1 MKKRLIDA
9 MVNAFLGWPLPKD
22 FAPDCYI
29 NFDREKAAATPHSWP
44 VGTNLFTADQA
55 RQMFEHVVDK
65 GIGLPTTEQAGSYL
79 VEVCHGASAAAGW
92 WGELEQTGDLPYDV
106 AEVRG
111 DGRFG
116 KALVAQK
123 LCLIHSEVSEAM
135 EGHRKGLADDK
146 LPHRSMVEV
155 ELADAVIRIA
165 DLAGALGLDL
175 GGAIAEKLEYNRKRP
190 DHKPENRKAEGG
202 KKY

>member
-1 MKKRLIDA
+1 MKKAIIDA

-29 NFDREKAAATPHSWP
+29 SFDREKAQAAPGSWP

-55 RQMFEHVVDK
+55 RQMIEHMVDRRVMAFPFDDIK
-65 GIGLPTTEQAGSYL
+65 DAGNLL
-79 VEVCHGASAAAGW
+79 VDYCHGASKAAGW
-92 WGELEQTGDLPYDV
+92 WNDLETGAPLVDRPHVVGE
-106 AEVRG
+106 
-111 DGRFG
+111 
-116 KALVAQK
+116 K
-123 LCLIHSEVSEAM
+123 LMLIVSEVSEAM

-146 LPHRSMVEV
+146 LPHRPMVEV

-175 GGAIAEKLEYNRKRP
+175 GGAIAEKLAFNATRP
-190 DHKPENRKAEGG
+190 DHKPENRKQAHG